1 MAGHFDWN
9 VPIRLT
15 RSRLRRELRRPR
27 VITGVILGIGGPCSV
42 YEIRGVCWETLL
54 GSIVILA
61 IALAVVRPP
70 FSVWL
75 AAVLVVSTCGSLGL
89 IGWSGWRFHS
99 LNVFSSYS
107 PRLTI
112 CERQYQ
118 PEGSAQTHLPAP
130 FKNLTH
136 NVMGVTPSGSA
147 VLGSGCQTTVLFV
160 QSPGPVYQPYDLLG
174 GP

>member
-1 MAGHFDWN
+1 VEGHFDWN
-9 VPIRLT
+9 SPIRLST
-15 RSRLRRELRRPR
+15 SRLRRELHRPK
-27 VITGVILGIGGPCSV
+27 VIAAAIFGIGGPCTV
-42 YEIRGVCWETLL
+42 YAIRGLCWEALL
-54 GSIVILA
+54 GNIVIFA
-61 IALAVVRPP
+61 IALMVVRPS

-75 AAVLVVSTCGSLGL
+75 AAVLVVSMCGSLGL
-89 IGWSGWRFHS
+89 IGWSALRFRS

-107 PRLTI
+107 PRVTI
-112 CERQYQ
+112 CGRQYE

-147 VLGSGCQTTVLFV
+147 VLGVGCQTTVLFV
-160 QSPGPVYQPYDLLG
+160 QSPGPVYLPYDLLG